1 MFKLFK
7 IISLGVIIV
16 NGQIYSDDED
26 LIDSSGGGSGGG
38 PVNKDQ
44 DFQGSGDIETYETY
58 SDYSTEVFTTQQ
70 TTTIETFEVFDVDTI
85 KPNKP
90 SIKPSDLDSKPEI
103 TIIKTSGK
111 SGITDEYETE
121 AQKPTGILTCLTN
134 TDCEYWGAKYFLAA
148 LLGGAIVGFLI
159 IGIVIIFICHTVK
172 KRDQG
177 TYVVKDKYT
186 AGQQPPPS
194 YQYGSKSNMEFYA

>member
-1 MFKLFK
+1 MYNIFK
-7 IISLGVIIV
+7 IISLGVILV
-16 NGQIYSDDED
+16 NGQMYSDDED
-26 LIDSSGGGSGGG
+26 LVGFSGDGSGG
-38 PVNKDQ
+38 Q
-44 DFQGSGDIETYETY
+44 ESDFQGSGDIPETYETY
-58 SDYSTEVFTTQQ
+58 QDYSTEVFTTPQ
-70 TTTIETFEVFDVDTI
+70 TTTTETFEVFDVDTI
-85 KPNKP
+85 APNKP

-111 SGITDEYETE
+111 SGVTNEYETE

-186 AGQQPPPS
+186 AGQQPQPPS

>member
-85 KPNKP
+85 KP

-111 SGITDEYETE
+111 SGITDEYE
-121 AQKPTGILTCLTN
+121 
-134 TDCEYWGAKYFLAA
+134 
-148 LLGGAIVGFLI
+148 
-159 IGIVIIFICHTVK
+159 
-172 KRDQG
+172 
-177 TYVVKDKYT
+177 
-186 AGQQPPPS
+186 
-194 YQYGSKSNMEFYA
+194 

>member
-1 MFKLFK
+1 MDDFFKKSNSIFCAKFIFFEKLF
-7 IISLGVIIV
+7 
-16 NGQIYSDDED
+16 
-26 LIDSSGGGSGGG
+26 
-38 PVNKDQ
+38 
-44 DFQGSGDIETYETY
+44 
-58 SDYSTEVFTTQQ
+58 
-70 TTTIETFEVFDVDTI
+70 
-85 KPNKP
+85 
-90 SIKPSDLDSKPEI
+90 LD
-103 TIIKTSGK
+103 
-111 SGITDEYETE
+111 
-121 AQKPTGILTCLTN
+121 
-134 TDCEYWGAKYFLAA
+134 WGAKYFLAA